1 MKAIILAAGEG
12 TRLRPLTKN
21 KPKPLIEINGKP
33 ILEYTL
39 GQLPD
44 SITKIVLVIGY
55 KKEKIK
61 TYFEKRNN
69 KKKITFIEQNDFKGT
84 ADALFQC
91 KPIFSNQEQFLV
103 LNGDDLYKKE
113 DLNKLCEHKRA
124 LLGKHT
130 ESPEEFGVIELNEEG
145 YLETIVE
152 KPKDRNE
159 GLINIGCYLLDPK
172 IFNFE
177 PVQITEKEYGLPQ
190 TVAKMAKEYPVEVV
204 KAKFWHPIGFPKD
217 IKQAEKII
225 KNEKEL

>member
-12 TRLRPLTKN
+12 TRLRPLTKDT
-21 KPKPLIEINGKP
+21 PKPLVSINEKP

-39 GQLPD
+39 KQLPD
-44 SITKIVLVIGY
+44 SITEIVLVIGY

-61 TYFEKRNN
+61 AYFKKRDN
-69 KKKITFIEQNDFKGT
+69 KRKITFIEQDNFKGT

-91 KPIFSNQEQFLV
+91 ERIISSQESFLV

-130 ESPEEFGVIELNEEG
+130 ENPEEFGVIELNQEG
-145 YLETIVE
+145 KLKNIVE
-152 KPKDRNE
+152 KPKDRDE
-159 GLINIGCYLLDPK
+159 GLINIGCYLLDSK
-172 IFNFE
+172 IFNFD

-190 TVAKMAKEYPVEVV
+190 TVAKMAKEHPVEVV
-204 KAKFWHPIGFPKD
+204 KAKFWHPIGYPED
-217 IKQAEKII
+217 IKKARKII